1 MTMANAEDFRDFA
14 GGTLVEYE
22 DRKEYMSEYGRA
34 NILEVRVPEMD
45 SIEFITD
52 GKAFFKTR
60 EFRQITMQEHDGV
73 FYFKPLYMG
82 FCYAIAPKGV
92 VIPTP
97 EERTFWI

>member
-1 MTMANAEDFRDFA
+1 MANTEDFRSFS

-22 DRKEYMSEYGRA
+22 DRKGYMSEYSRV
-34 NILEVRVPEMD
+34 NILEVKVSD
-45 SIEFITD
+45 IGSIEFITD

-60 EFRQITMQEHDGV
+60 DFHQITMQEHDGV